1 MRANEQK
8 MSTQSTV
15 GAPTQLLDSRP
26 VDNAYQDSGSSP
38 PMASLRLE
46 SANSALTK
54 SDTLFRNPAEPMS
67 PETVATMARKRYQ
80 KPAPIRAFY
89 GTGENREEYWFV
101 RYREDVLEGGTIKR
115 RARKRRLGRVS
126 EMTKRLAERERD
138 RVLQDINGLNYQPAV
153 RMTFAELAQ
162 RYLDSVIPTR
172 EPATA
177 KMHTWHLKKF
187 LIPFFGGYQL
197 EAVGQE
203 AAQRLVAQL
212 AKSGGKNGKPMRHP
226 SIRSVIGTLTGIFK
240 VGREWGYTCPEIRIS
255 RLKIPDYVPL
265 PKEGK
270 VYKPAEARDIF
281 SRLDRQTAFVVKL
294 QSALL
299 LRPCEVLGLSIH
311 DFDFENKV
319 VTIQRKA
326 YRKEL
331 RVIKTKKPK
340 RVPLAPATEKLVREW
355 LEDGY
360 IPNPNGLLFCRKKN
374 GLPLVQK
381 TLRRKLR
388 KVQAALK
395 FQRRGLHGFRH
406 LGASIAAKRTGNIH
420 TAGLLLGHGDAS
432 RVTLDYLHP
441 LGDDEIKGA
450 EAVAAELFGDERKKK
465 KQGRAESAPLDG
477 HLMTQNLCPNVSREI
492 ASY

>member
-1 MRANEQK
+1 
-8 MSTQSTV
+8 MSISAV
-15 GAPTQLLDSRP
+15 GSPTLQNSQAAAE
-26 VDNAYQDSGSSP
+26 NAYSDSGSSP
-38 PMASLRLE
+38 PIPNLRLE
-46 SANSALTK
+46 GANSALSK
-54 SDTLFRNPAEPMS
+54 FDTLLRNPAEPMS
-67 PETVATMARKRYQ
+67 PETAATMARKRYQ
-80 KPAPIRAFY
+80 KPAPTRAFY
-89 GTGENREEYWFV
+89 GTGKNREEYWVV
-101 RYREDVLEGGTIKR
+101 RYREDVFENGTINR

-153 RMTFAELAQ
+153 QMTFAELVQ

-177 KMHTWHLKKF
+177 KMHTWHLKRF

-197 EAVGQE
+197 EAVNQE

-226 SIRSVIGTLTGIFK
+226 SIRSVIGTLTGVFK

-281 SRLDRQTAFVVKL
+281 SGLDRQTAFVVKL

-311 DFDFENKV
+311 DFDFENKIV
-319 VTIQRKA
+319 KVQRKA

-360 IPNPNGLLFCRKKN
+360 IPNPNSLLFCREN

-381 TLRRKLR
+381 TLRRRLR
-388 KVQAALK
+388 KVQAALN

-441 LGDDEIKGA
+441 LGDDEIKAA
-450 EAVAAELFGDERKKK
+450 EAVAAELFGGERKKK
-465 KQGRAESAPLDG
+465 KQGRAESAPLAG
-477 HLMTQNLCPNVSREI
+477 HLMTQNLCPDVSSEI
-492 ASY
+492 TTD

>member
-1 MRANEQK
+1 M
-8 MSTQSTV
+8 
-15 GAPTQLLDSRP
+15 
-26 VDNAYQDSGSSP
+26 
-38 PMASLRLE
+38 
-46 SANSALTK
+46 
-54 SDTLFRNPAEPMS
+54 
-67 PETVATMARKRYQ
+67 
-80 KPAPIRAFY
+80 
-89 GTGENREEYWFV
+89 
-101 RYREDVLEGGTIKR
+101 
-115 RARKRRLGRVS
+115 
-126 EMTKRLAERERD
+126 
-138 RVLQDINGLNYQPAV
+138 
-153 RMTFAELAQ
+153 
-162 RYLDSVIPTR
+162 
-172 EPATA
+172 
-177 KMHTWHLKKF
+177 WHLKKF
-187 LIPFFGGYQL
+187 LIPFFGGYLL
-197 EAVGQE
+197 ESVNQE

-226 SIRSVIGTLTGIFK
+226 SIRSIIGTLTGVLK

-265 PKEGK
+265 PKQGK
-270 VYKPAEARDIF
+270 IYQPAEARDIF
-281 SRLDRQTAFVVKL
+281 SGLDRQTAFVLKL

-319 VTIQRKA
+319 VTVQRKA

-355 LEDGY
+355 QEDGY
-360 IPNPNGLLFCRKKN
+360 IPNPNSLLFCRKN
-374 GLPLVQK
+374 GLPLIQK
-381 TLRRKLR
+381 TLGRRLR

-406 LGASIAAKRTGNIH
+406 LGASIAARRTGNIH

-450 EAVAAELFGDERKKK
+450 EAVAAELFGGERNQKE
-465 KQGRAESAPLDG
+465 QGRADSTPFTG
-477 HLMTQNLCPNVSREI
+477 HLMTQKLCSDVSSEI
-492 ASY
+492 ATD

>member
-1 MRANEQK
+1 
-8 MSTQSTV
+8 MSTQPSV
-15 GAPTQLLDSRP
+15 GAPTQSVDSQA
-26 VDNAYQDSGSSP
+26 VENAYADSGSSP
-38 PMASLRLE
+38 PIPNRRLE
-46 SANSALTK
+46 GANSALTK
-54 SDTLFRNPAEPMS
+54 FDTLLRNPAEPMS

-80 KPAPIRAFY
+80 KPAPTRAFY
-89 GTGENREEYWFV
+89 GTGENREEYWVV
-101 RYREDVLEGGTIKR
+101 RYREDVLENGTVKR

-153 RMTFAELAQ
+153 QMRFAELAQ

-197 EAVGQE
+197 EAVNQE

-226 SIRSVIGTLTGIFK
+226 SIRSVIGTLTGVFK
-240 VGREWGYTCPEIRIS
+240 VGREWDYPCPEIRIS

-270 VYKPAEARDIF
+270 VYRPAEARDIF
-281 SRLDRQTAFVVKL
+281 SGLDRQTAFVVKL

-319 VTIQRKA
+319 VMVQRKA

-360 IPNPNGLLFCRKKN
+360 IPNPNGLLFCRKN

-388 KVQAALK
+388 KVQAVLN

-450 EAVAAELFGDERKKK
+450 EAIAAELFGGERKKK
-465 KQGRAESAPLDG
+465 KQGRAESAPLAG
-477 HLMTQNLCPNVSREI
+477 HLMTQNLCPDVSSEI
-492 ASY
+492 TTD